1 MACSSVPPEP
11 TPPAARSLVPAQL
24 RRWATQRVVNRVALW
39 VALLTLG
46 LLALALVA
54 ALALTRWMAGSYESA
69 LLDMRAGHAAR
80 SVADTLVQFES
91 GVQALALNTFVINA
105 LSDTEGRDAYLGPFL
120 AQHPLRRQGAALRVC
135 DSDNTVIG
143 SDGPGRTD
151 AADAQPG
158 CGNAGTVARALA
170 DGMGR
175 AALHTDDSGA
185 TWLALAVPVLFPP
198 TGTHEGVLL
207 ARLPLQALQAPGS
220 AGATVHVAGTPPP
233 GPDDAE
239 ITRLLV
245 LPEDSALAPLRL
257 AVRVG
262 LPPGTGELPFAPVVV
277 GYVLLGLLLA
287 ALAVAVTQ
295 RLVRRIVAPLDDL
308 ATLSRHAASGQ
319 AVVLPPQL
327 DTPDEIGAL
336 ARAFRQMA
344 DSMGDANRRLAAQV
358 DDLVAARNAAQAANV
373 AKSEF
378 LAMMSHEIRTPMNAV
393 LGMLYLAL
401 RAPMEPRQREQ
412 VGKAQRAAQALLGV
426 INDILD
432 FSRIDAGKLAV
443 DTQPFEVPA
452 LVAGVAETLE
462 LAAADKG
469 LALQVDVDPALP
481 PTLEGDAARLR
492 QVLINLLG
500 NAVKFTDHG
509 RISLRLQC
517 QALSPERCVI
527 GFEVED
533 TGIGMTPEQQAAL
546 FQPFSQVDASA
557 SRRHQGSGLG
567 LAISQ
572 RLVGLMGGR
581 LQVHSTAGA
590 GSLFSFTLALAR
602 PAQQTPAPVPAAV
615 PIAPVPALQ
624 GRRVLV
630 VDDNEINRQ
639 IAVELLAMLGVTP
652 LQAAGGAQALDLLAS
667 VPAVDA
673 VLMDCHMPGMDGYAA
688 TRQLRADARWR
699 ALPVIAMTAGVL
711 DDDRD
716 ASLAAGMNDHLA
728 KPITPEQL
736 QQLLQRWLPARPA

>member
-1 MACSSVPPEP
+1 MPPE
-11 TPPAARSLVPAQL
+11 TTPAAAGGLVPARL
-24 RRWATQRVVNRVALW
+24 RRWATRRVANRVALW

-54 ALALTRWMAGSYESA
+54 ALALTRWMAGSYEAA

-80 SVADTLVQFES
+80 GAADTLAQFES

-105 LSDTEGRDAYLGPFL
+105 LSDSEGRDAYLGPFL
-120 AQHPLRRQGAALRVC
+120 AQHPLHRQGAALRLC

-143 SDGPGRTD
+143 SDGSARAGAADPQTGCGD
-151 AADAQPG
+151 AASVQQ
-158 CGNAGTVARALA
+158 ALA
-170 DGMGR
+170 GGTR
-175 AALHTDDSGA
+175 LVALHTDGSGG
-185 TWLALAVPVLFPP
+185 TWLALAVPVLFPL
-198 TGTHEGVLL
+198 TNTHEGVLL
-207 ARLPLQALQAPGS
+207 ARLPLAALQAPGS
-220 AGATVHVAGTPPP
+220 ADATVHVAGAPPP
-233 GPDDAE
+233 GSDGAE
-239 ITRLLV
+239 ITRPLV
-245 LPEDSALAPLRL
+245 LPETSALAPLRL

-277 GYVLLGLLLA
+277 GYLLLGLLLA

-358 DDLVAARNAAQAANV
+358 DALVQARNEAQAANV

-443 DTQPFEVPA
+443 DPQPFEVDA

-481 PTLEGDAARLR
+481 TTLEGDAPRLR

-509 RISLRLQC
+509 RVSLRLRC
-517 QALSPERCVI
+517 QALAPERCVI

-533 TGIGMTPEQQAAL
+533 SGIGMTPEQQAAL

-581 LQVHSTAGA
+581 LEVHSTAGL
-590 GSLFSFTLALAR
+590 GSLFTFTLALAR
-602 PAQQTPAPVPAAV
+602 PAQQPAAPVAAPAAGPV
-615 PIAPVPALQ
+615 APVPALL

-699 ALPVIAMTAGVL
+699 TLPVIAMTAGVL
-711 DDDRD
+711 DDDR
-716 ASLAAGMNDHLA
+716 AACLAAGMNDHVA

-736 QQLLQRWLPARPA
+736 QQQLQRWLPARPA